1 MHARAI
7 LSFNRENEKMLD
19 LLNIGAPFVY
29 SCGKRTAR
37 LNMYLL
43 LSEKTNWEFY

>member
-19 LLNIGAPFVY
+19 LLNIGGAVCLFLREENGEAKYVL
-29 SCGKRTAR
+29 A
-37 LNMYLL
+37 L
-43 LSEKTNWEFY
+43 E